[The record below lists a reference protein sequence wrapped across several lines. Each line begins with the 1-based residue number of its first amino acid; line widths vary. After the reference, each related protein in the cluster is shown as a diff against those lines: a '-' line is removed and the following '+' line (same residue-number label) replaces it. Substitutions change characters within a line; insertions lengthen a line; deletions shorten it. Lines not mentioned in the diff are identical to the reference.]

1 MGLLN
6 SGRACICIVL
16 GVFGSVHGGKFV
28 FSSEPIIDQQQS
40 YDWNL
45 YVVTGLPEFDRGLEA
60 HTDYVVL
67 DQEPLLNASW

>member
-1 MGLLN
+1 MVLLN
-6 SGRACICIVL
+6 SGLVCICILL
-16 GVFGSVHGGKFV
+16 GVSGSVHGGKYV

-45 YVVTGLPEFDRGLEA
+45 YIVTGLPKFERGLEA

-67 DQEPLLNASW
+67 DQEPLLNTAW